1 MIRSFLWNT
10 LLRAQRIVMLLTI
23 CITTAAV
30 FLEVIMRYFFQAPL
44 VGIEEFAAYTA
55 FWLYFIGATSRPT
68 SRSSCSKT
76 G

>member
-44 VGIEEFAAYTA
+44 VGIEEPTKERVRAAMRHA
-55 FWLYFIGATSRPT
+55 GLLN
-68 SRSSCSKT
+68 
-76 G
+76 